1 LKKLLLLFGIVI
13 FSIGVKDLHVSA
25 EKQHKHDSQGMEQAM
40 DHFILSQFHDEMMQ
54 AINDYYK
61 KEVRVQ
67 YNWWDKNYDVVE
79 IDQFEKGNELSH
91 PFILKFTVETYHR
104 EKKGRLGTDTITF
117 GVTPLEFNKGMDQ
130 KNLAASKVEF
140 LNFTHMEPNKNN

>member
-13 FSIGVKDLHVSA
+13 LSIGVKDLPVSA

-40 DHFILSQFHDEMMQ
+40 DHYILSQFHDEMMQ

-79 IDQFEKGNELSH
+79 IDQFEKAVIVNIVVVFCYFS
-91 PFILKFTVETYHR
+91 ILKEFHKSSSLIKATALRLVSGDLNR
-104 EKKGRLGTDTITF
+104 KEKRISIQISRK
-117 GVTPLEFNKGMDQ
+117 
-130 KNLAASKVEF
+130 
-140 LNFTHMEPNKNN
+140 